1 MTDTT
6 ASIAGAARFDPHR
19 TPAAGPAA
27 GPFGTDFWGADGFT
41 FGDLLDLINPLRHVP
56 IVSTLY
62 RSATGDDISPGA
74 SIAGGGLFGGVFGLV
89 SAVVNVMLKEATG
102 SDIGERV
109 VALFDGDDAAPPDR
123 TAPTQAPSALAEAR
137 RVAPLDR
144 DERRRVLAVNRIS
157 PAPQAPAPRTIT
169 DTQEIAPLDRDER
182 RRVLAVNRIPPAPQ
196 APAPR
201 TVFDAQEIA
210 PLDRDERRR
219 VLAVNRMHPPADA
232 AKARAGA
239 ASGAPHPA
247 AWLAAMP
254 RTESDFTAL
263 AARHM
268 APGTGN
274 QILQTVGAAV
284 ESDML
289 IRMAAERYAQRSSTA
304 EGRSASVDR
313 VL

>member
-41 FGDLLDLINPLRHVP
+41 FGDLLDLINPLQHVP

-144 DERRRVLAVNRIS
+144 DERRRVLAVNRI
-157 PAPQAPAPRTIT
+157 
-169 DTQEIAPLDRDER
+169 
-182 RRVLAVNRIPPAPQ
+182 PPAPQ

-201 TVFDAQEIA
+201 TVTDAQEIA

-219 VLAVNRMHPPADA
+219 FLAVNRMHPPADA
-232 AKARAGA
+232 TKGLADA
-239 ASGAPHPA
+239 ASGAPRPA
-247 AWLAAMP
+247 VWLAAMP
-254 RTESDFTAL
+254 RTESDFAAL

-274 QILQTVGAAV
+274 QILQTVAEAV

>member
-41 FGDLLDLINPLRHVP
+41 FGDLLDLINPLQHVP

-137 RVAPLDR
+137 QVAPLDR
-144 DERRRVLAVNRIS
+144 DERRR
-157 PAPQAPAPRTIT
+157 
-169 DTQEIAPLDRDER
+169 
-182 RRVLAVNRIPPAPQ
+182 
-196 APAPR
+196 
-201 TVFDAQEIA
+201 F
-210 PLDRDERRR
+210 
-219 VLAVNRMHPPADA
+219 LAVNRMCTRRPTPRRGLPTPPAA
-232 AKARAGA
+232 RRVRRSGSPPCRAPKAISRPLRRAIWRRARATRFFRP
-239 ASGAPHPA
+239 S
-247 AWLAAMP
+247 P
-254 RTESDFTAL
+254 R
-263 AARHM
+263 
-268 APGTGN
+268 
-274 QILQTVGAAV
+274 
-284 ESDML
+284 
-289 IRMAAERYAQRSSTA
+289 RSRA
-304 EGRSASVDR
+304 IC
-313 VL
+313 